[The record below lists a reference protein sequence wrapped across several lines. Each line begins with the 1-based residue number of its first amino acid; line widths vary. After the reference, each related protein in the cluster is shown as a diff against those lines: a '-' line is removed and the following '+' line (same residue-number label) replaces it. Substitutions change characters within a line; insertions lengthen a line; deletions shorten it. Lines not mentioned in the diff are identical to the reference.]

1 LTSGRI
7 NLPCSLVDAYLAG
20 IYIRHLK
27 ACGYEVK
34 SVFSIEDVRKR
45 LQRLTPEA
53 LILDVS
59 SEEENG
65 FAFLHTFRIEHP
77 SSGIS
82 IIVIIREGNHVQIQT
97 ALKQGIDAFFI
108 KGTFTPHE
116 LTQGIM
122 HALEERKES

>member
-1 LTSGRI
+1 MRRKPVVIILEK
-7 NLPCSLVDAYLAG
+7 DAYLAG

-77 SSGIS
+77 SSGI
-82 IIVIIREGNHVQIQT
+82 
-97 ALKQGIDAFFI
+97 DAFFI